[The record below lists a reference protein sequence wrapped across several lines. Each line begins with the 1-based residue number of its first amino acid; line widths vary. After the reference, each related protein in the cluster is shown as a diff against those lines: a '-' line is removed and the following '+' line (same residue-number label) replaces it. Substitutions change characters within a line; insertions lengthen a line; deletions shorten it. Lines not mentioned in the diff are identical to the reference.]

1 MVVLMSDLLP
11 TNRPALNSTDDMPV
25 ASVPAPSAEVKATAV
40 EAKPQTAEAKPAAE
54 PKAEPVAAPEVEAPE
69 FDLDQVRRDAAV
81 IEAATRASENDKKPN
96 RSAFKSQD
104 DFDTALIDWSTR
116 SAMRSAQAAA
126 AKERLSAGE
135 RQRTESI
142 ARSFH
147 QRTEKFVNEKADF
160 REVVLNPHLPIS
172 EAMAAALVSEP
183 NRSCGGV
190 SFGQESEGSRP
201 HRTLAAGAPTGRDRQ
216 ARGET
221 LSDTRRDTQAA
232 RYSETYCSGPE
243 I

>member
-1 MVVLMSDLLP
+1 
-11 TNRPALNSTDDMPV
+11 
-25 ASVPAPSAEVKATAV
+25 
-40 EAKPQTAEAKPAAE
+40 
-54 PKAEPVAAPEVEAPE
+54 
-69 FDLDQVRRDAAV
+69 VRRDAAV

-183 NRSCGGV
+183 NGPAVAYHLGKNPKEADRIARLLPVRQQVEIGK
-190 SFGQESEGSRP
+190 
-201 HRTLAAGAPTGRDRQ
+201 LAAKLSATPAATPKPRVTPKPTAPAPKSEPSMADY
-216 ARGET
+216 ARLRVKPSSAAAACLGERA
-221 LSDTRRDTQAA
+221 D
-232 RYSETYCSGPE
+232 G
-243 I
+243 